1 MHVLYIKPPRKPK
14 KALIVGKKDYQIAC
28 DIVSTMNVMK
38 PKWKCEIVEAKK
50 FGEGNDIIPLD
61 VLMQAI
67 IGPPSPVRLDD
78 IDMMVENMMSMI

>member
-1 MHVLYIKPPRKPK
+1 
-14 KALIVGKKDYQIAC
+14 
-28 DIVSTMNVMK
+28 MNVMK